1 MRVLVAYATDH
12 GSTRGVADRIAGRL
26 QQRGVD
32 AEARAVAEVL
42 EVSSYEAIVFGS
54 AIHGGKWLPSARQF
68 ADRNAASL
76 RERPVWLF
84 SVSTV
89 GDDESMFPDRVANR
103 LRAWRKETP
112 EVAELRR
119 PLRRPPEL
127 ACNRRLGRSHR
138 GAATHQVRRVSSDWR
153 HDMAKIDGE
162 IVIGRPIDA
171 VFDYVAD
178 QSNEP
183 QYNPRMVRGG
193 KDHPGPV
200 TSGTRMR
207 WSGQVRPKGAY
218 KLLGPLISWMGRHQ
232 EQRIWASL
240 KRHLEAA
247 PAEAAS

>member
-119 PLRRPPEL
+119 LLHPREHRNF
-127 ACNRRLGRSHR
+127 AGAISRSHWP
-138 GAATHQVRRVSSDWR
+138 AT
-153 HDMAKIDGE
+153 
-162 IVIGRPIDA
+162 GRAFFRATGGRYGDHRNWPAIDA
-171 VFDYVAD
+171 WAD
-178 QSNEP
+178 LIAAQLHI
-183 QYNPRMVRGG
+183 
-193 KDHPGPV
+193 K
-200 TSGTRMR
+200 SG
-207 WSGQVRPKGAY
+207 V
-218 KLLGPLISWMGRHQ
+218 
-232 EQRIWASL
+232 
-240 KRHLEAA
+240 
-247 PAEAAS
+247 